1 MSSTL
6 HNAVCLSTDF
16 IHYSVSRENPQG
28 NMTQMDLLVTNVA
41 GLLATAVH
49 EVLRVMG
56 QAVSEYREES
66 ARIHQEN
73 RKLQRKLEE
82 LQKRIDA
89 SDAVQQVSS
98 SIAVEEPSFESHPV
112 QVLGSSPEHEPLVTQ
127 ENEDPETQ
135 SLSFKEEKPSEL
147 HLELE
152 AQHISNQCHSGTKSP
167 TCDTGKSRLFSKLR
181 STSPTASKPAS
192 PDVAGTPDN
201 SHFETALGVV
211 SNKIK
216 AESEPELPECS
227 AAGQPESMI
236 SQDAGF
242 GTLDNT
248 PLRDRQSYSPVHSET
263 TFVFQDQSIPPYAHI
278 LNSGTENI
286 IDLPNGSGLMARKD
300 SPHTCHVCGKT
311 FATSSS
317 LGAHF
322 VCHSNLRPFACKC
335 CQFRFSRLADLK
347 KHERIHTGERPY
359 NCSLCGRRFNRTENL
374 RRHLR
379 KVHHGA
385 LL

>member
-1 MSSTL
+1 
-6 HNAVCLSTDF
+6 
-16 IHYSVSRENPQG
+16 
-28 NMTQMDLLVTNVA
+28 MTQMDLLVTNVA

-66 ARIHQEN
+66 ARIRQEN

-82 LQKRIDA
+82 LQKRIDP
-89 SDAVQQVSS
+89 SDAVLHVSS
-98 SIAVEEPSFESHPV
+98 SIAVDEPRSDSRRERLPV
-112 QVLGSSPEHEPLVTQ
+112 YSPEHDPLETQ
-127 ENEDPETQ
+127 ENEDLEAQNLP
-135 SLSFKEEKPSEL
+135 FKEEKPSEL
-147 HLELE
+147 HVEMG
-152 AQHISNQCHSGTKSP
+152 AQPESNPCRSGTKSP
-167 TCDTGKSRLFSKLR
+167 TREHSGKSRTFSKQRR
-181 STSPTASKPAS
+181 SSSMVSTPTS
-192 PDVAGTPDN
+192 PDVAGTPDH
-201 SHFETALGVV
+201 SHFETALYVI

-227 AAGQPESMI
+227 AAGQSDSVI
-236 SQDAGF
+236 AHDAGF
-242 GTLDNT
+242 GTVDNIS
-248 PLRDRQSYSPVHSET
+248 LGDGQSHQSYSPVHGEAT
-263 TFVFQDQSIPPYAHI
+263 YIFQDQCTPPHAHI
-278 LNSGTENI
+278 LTSGVENMF
-286 IDLPNGSGLMARKD
+286 DMPSPPNLTMRKD
-300 SPHTCHVCGKT
+300 SPHACHVCGKT

-322 VCHSNLRPFACKC
+322 VCHSNLRPFVCKC